1 MQALNKKEAKKLF
14 KEIMRRPQQVELVL
28 ENIQYARN
36 VAGMFRTADAAGVS
50 KIYLTGISQKPPFG
64 KEMRQVSRSKE
75 KSIHWQHVTKEDTGA
90 LMERLKRDGFYII
103 AIEIAENAYP
113 LSDLPKLIT
122 GKEKI
127 CFVAGSEVFGVT
139 KSMLQY
145 CDAAIFIPMYGR
157 GASLN
162 VTTSVGIALYSF

>member
-14 KEIMRRPQQVELVL
+14 KEQPKREQHVELVL

-64 KEMRQVSRSKE
+64 KELRQVSRSKE
-75 KSIHWQHVTKEDTGA
+75 KSVHWQHVTKEDTA
-90 LMERLKRDGFYII
+90 SLMEKLKREDFYII
-103 AIEIAENAYP
+103 AIEIAENAHS
-113 LSDLPKLIT
+113 LSELPKLIS

-145 CDAAIFIPMYGR
+145 CDTAIFIPMYGK